1 MLNHIPKRLS
11 PELVKTL
18 MEMGHG
24 DEILLADANYPA
36 KTNNARVIRADGLTV
51 PDLLEDILA
60 LTPLDPYSEYQAVVQ
75 AVVPGDKNV
84 PTGEPPIWAD
94 YRQKIGAAFPDYQI
108 KSLERFEFYDHS
120 KDCFAI
126 VQTGETALYG
136 NLILKKGVV
145 I

>member
-1 MLNHIPKRLS
+1 MLNKIPKMLS

-36 KTNNARVIRADGLTV
+36 KANHDTVIRADGIGISE
-51 PDLLEDILA
+51 LLGGILE
-60 LTPLDPYSEYQAVVQ
+60 LLPLDSYSDYQGCLMQ
-75 AVVPGDKNV
+75 VVPGDQAV
-84 PTGEPPIWAD
+84 PDETPPIWRD
-94 YRQKIGAAFPDYQI
+94 YRSLLEQAFPNFQL
-108 KSLERFEFYDHS
+108 KSIERQAFYTYS
-120 KDCFAI
+120 RTCFAI
-126 VQTGETALYG
+126 VQTGEQALYG